1 MDFVLILV
9 IFQVVLLNGG
19 VEWTLSQ
26 VNSSQSK
33 GLVPVDR
40 SGSIGVLTVQVAGLG
55 SAGRGP
61 YLRPV
66 ELEAMFGFGSI
77 SFVSTVIGSDGLEG
91 TAWLIAL
98 FGSLSFMFVLI
109 SAVMCHYR

>member
-1 MDFVLILV
+1 MLDFIIF

-26 VNSSQSK
+26 VNSSQTQV
-33 GLVPVDR
+33 LVPVDR
-40 SGSIGVLTVQVAGLG
+40 SGSIGVLTVQVAGLS

-61 YLRPV
+61 YSRPV

-77 SFVSTVIGSDGLEG
+77 RSVSTVRGSDGLEG
-91 TAWLIAL
+91 TARRIAL
-98 FGSLSFMFVLI
+98 FGSLTFMFVLI
-109 SAVMCHYR
+109 SAVMCLFR